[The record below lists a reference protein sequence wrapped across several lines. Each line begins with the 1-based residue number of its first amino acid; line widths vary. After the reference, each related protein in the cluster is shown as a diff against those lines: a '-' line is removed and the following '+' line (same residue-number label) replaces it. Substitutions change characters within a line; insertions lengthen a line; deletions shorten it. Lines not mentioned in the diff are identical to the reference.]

1 MRHFFVRPVIGPALP
16 RYEPTRPR
24 HRART
29 ASGPEQSLD
38 RDRPLISATHL
49 ADRLGVSRNTVRIRM
64 AAWRKEGFLVHQVAI
79 PNPDLFGA
87 RLTGLMLRAEEPA
100 AKARLQEAVQMA
112 DDVFCSTEM
121 GPFVWTVYLERYA
134 TAMDRWKRYLS
145 KLEGVRIEGAP
156 TPIPLPPCSRALTRL
171 DWRLIEAVQTLDRP
185 HTGELARRVGVNRRT
200 VTRHFQA
207 LIMANALFVYP
218 IWDFAQTSGAI
229 PFLSVRMAPDANT
242 EMVRET
248 ISKLFPAQ
256 VPVSP
261 AIPAFIGSDGAL
273 GNGSSKQYRL
283 PALPRRG
290 GEGRRGGLDHPSGPR
305 GEQGRRR
312 FPEPHPGPPALLR
325 LDDVEHQR
333 DPALLSGLAGVPR
346 EHPRP
351 VRERPLSDRTV
362 RSEGARSPAIVQD
375 PRSGPLAGVAGS
387 PQRERGTAGRSRGRG
402 ADLPASWSGPAAR
415 GAGDPP
421 GRRMAGIG
429 GRSFPEPTSTYRRR
443 TAPHGEM
450 GRPIGASAIAPP
462 GRSRKGR
469 SPGRCPDRAT

>member
-1 MRHFFVRPVIGPALP
+1 MNRLDLAIVRELHRDPNNPLIGI
-16 RYEPTRPR
+16 
-24 HRART
+24 
-29 ASGPEQSLD
+29 D
-38 RDRPLISATHL
+38 PLISATHL

-100 AKARLQEAVQMA
+100 AKARLQEAIQMA
-112 DDVFCSTEM
+112 DNVVCSTEM

-185 HTGELARRVGVNRRT
+185 HTGELARRLGVNRRT

-207 LIMANALFVYP
+207 LIVANALFVYP

-229 PFLSVRMAPDANT
+229 PFLSVRMAPDANS

-273 GNGSSKQYRL
+273 GNGSSKQYGFLLYLDAAAKVDEVATIIRQV
-283 PALPRRG
+283 RG
-290 GEGRRGGLDHPSGPR
+290 VNKVIVGFPSRTQDHPHCFDSMMSSISAILRSSQTMLGSRGNTPDRFGNGHSRTGRAEAKGP
-305 GEQGRRR
+305 GRRR
-312 FPEPHPGPPALLR
+312 AAKIPGPARQPVWLDPQNGSEEP
-325 LDDVEHQR
+325 LDD
-333 DPALLSGLAGVPR
+333 PADVTAISR
-346 EHPRP
+346 RP
-351 VRERPLSDRTV
+351 
-362 RSEGARSPAIVQD
+362 G
-375 PRSGPLAGVAGS
+375 
-387 PQRERGTAGRSRGRG
+387 RGR
-402 ADLPASWSGPAAR
+402 PRAAR
-415 GAGDPP
+415 ASHAPDEW
-421 GRRMAGIG
+421 
-429 GRSFPEPTSTYRRR
+429 PE
-443 TAPHGEM
+443 
-450 GRPIGASAIAPP
+450 
-462 GRSRKGR
+462 
-469 SPGRCPDRAT
+469 